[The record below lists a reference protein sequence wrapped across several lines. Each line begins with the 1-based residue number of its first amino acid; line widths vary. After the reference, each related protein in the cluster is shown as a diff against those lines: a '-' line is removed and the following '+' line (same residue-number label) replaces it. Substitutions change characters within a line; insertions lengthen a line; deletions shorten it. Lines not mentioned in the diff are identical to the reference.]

1 MKEYLIA
8 QRYASGLN
16 AAIADESKLEMV
28 LASLRE
34 FAELYEAHHDMRT
47 VLANPTISIDIRR
60 RTLDEV
66 LAKLASPPELARF
79 ARVLL
84 NRGRVALLPTV
95 ADVFAS
101 LTDERLNRVEAHVT
115 SSMPLDATQQQK
127 ITDSLTT
134 FSGKKVRTT
143 SEVDPDILGGVI
155 ARIGST
161 VIDGSL
167 RARLEQLENA
177 LLSEEM

>member
-1 MKEYLIA
+1 MKDYLIA
-8 QRYASGLN
+8 QRYASGLS
-16 AAIADESKLEMV
+16 AAIADESQLETV

-34 FAELYEAHHDMRT
+34 LGTLYETHHDFRT
-47 VLANPTISIDIRR
+47 VLANPTIDINIRR

-66 LAKLASPPELARF
+66 LAKLASPAVLVRF
-79 ARVLL
+79 AHVLL
-84 NRGRVALLPTV
+84 NRRRIALLPAT
-95 ADVFAS
+95 AEVFAS
-101 LTDERLNRVEAHVT
+101 LTDERLNRVEAKVT
-115 SSMPLDATQQQK
+115 SSIPLDAMQQQK
-127 ITDSLTT
+127 ITDSLTA
-134 FSGKKVRTT
+134 FSGKKVWTT